1 MGCCGIVTVG
11 FVLRFRG
18 NEVVANGCFGDFD
31 MLAVEGISCSVERAE
46 GIAVTDR
53 RLITWDVRRR
63 KVIHGK
69 GARGHTSCSVVIAL
83 RKDLR

>member
-1 MGCCGIVTVG
+1 MTVG

-53 RLITWDVRRR
+53 RFITWDVRRR
-63 KVIHGK
+63 KLYMEK
-69 GARGHTSCSVVIAL
+69 GLEGIQVAVL
-83 RKDLR
+83 L